1 MLWRAAE
8 GEEGYALKY
17 ARWTAVPGSEE
28 TVEQLMDE
36 RGVVP
41 EAGVRYR
48 KIPAPEKETNF

>member
-28 TVEQLMDE
+28 TVEQLME
-36 RGVVP
+36 LRGRPAEKGKVVRCVP
-41 EAGVRYR
+41 
-48 KIPAPEKETNF
+48 PCQSP